1 MRRQR
6 AITALGTAVV
16 ALSLTLGAATP
27 AAAHNYV
34 VSSNPDDGATIT
46 EAPESFTITTNDVLL
61 DLGGNGA
68 GFGLVVTDAD
78 GLHYGDGCVVIDG
91 RTMSSAVAL
100 GPAGDYTMTFQFVSA
115 DGHTVSDSMT
125 FRYEPAA
132 GTPQAEGSTTVPSCG
147 QTTGADSAAAGT
159 DGNTEP
165 TAGSPSGSVLSES
178 DTIVLIVA
186 VVGVL
191 IGVSVVV
198 AVARSGRRG
207 RASSADPVP

>member
-6 AITALGTAVV
+6 ALTALGTAVV

-34 VSSNPDDGATIT
+34 VSSNPEDGATIT

-91 RTMSSAVAL
+91 RSMSSAVEL

-132 GTPQAEGSTTVPSCG
+132 GIPQAEGSTTVPSCG
-147 QTTGADSAAAGT
+147 QTTEADSANADSDSTA
-159 DGNTEP
+159 ES
-165 TAGSPSGSVLSES
+165 TAGSQTGSIVSES
-178 DTIVLIVA
+178 DAILLTVA

-191 IGVSVVV
+191 IGVGVVV
-198 AVARSGRRG
+198 GVALSGRRG
-207 RASSADPVP
+207 RASAADSAP